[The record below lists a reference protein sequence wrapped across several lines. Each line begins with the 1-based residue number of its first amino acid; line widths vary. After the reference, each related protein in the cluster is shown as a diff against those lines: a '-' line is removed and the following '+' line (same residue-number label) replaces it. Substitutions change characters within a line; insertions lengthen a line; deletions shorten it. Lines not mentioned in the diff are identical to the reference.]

1 MKVFFFLLF
10 VIVTPTVTFAQ
21 NDDDKITYEAKS
33 VYIVLKDDKGAI
45 VTAKPVGKSVSVYYN
60 KFFKSYQVYYRNE
73 QGELAFSKFSYINT
87 DRFGHLRV
95 KDPYG
100 AMFYVKDEIIT
111 LNVLTFVGEEKA
123 GDYFM
128 EFTIREFNPT
138 VNYKES
144 IYEGNYKFKATF
156 DNVLFEPTLK
166 VAPNINSRDVYKCPK
181 NSTVYVIDNTS
192 DDLFFKVYVDGYTGY
207 ISKNCLKRQW

>member
-1 MKVFFFLLF
+1 
-10 VIVTPTVTFAQ
+10 
-21 NDDDKITYEAKS
+21 
-33 VYIVLKDDKGAI
+33 
-45 VTAKPVGKSVSVYYN
+45 
-60 KFFKSYQVYYRNE
+60 
-73 QGELAFSKFSYINT
+73 
-87 DRFGHLRV
+87 
-95 KDPYG
+95 
-100 AMFYVKDEIIT
+100 MFYVKDEIIT

-192 DDLFFKVYVDGYTGY
+192 DDLFF
-207 ISKNCLKRQW
+207 LKYM